1 MSKLLFMPFRV
12 VTGLLAGL
20 LGKKALDR
28 IWARIDKQGPP
39 QPEDQRASLGKL
51 ALALALEG
59 ALLRVVRGL
68 VDHESRRGF
77 SVLTGSWPGEKQ
89 GENGQDPQAGQR
101 G

>member
-20 LGKKALDR
+20 LGKKTLDR
-28 IWARIDKQGPP
+28 IWVRIDKQGPP
-39 QPEDQRASLGKL
+39 RPEDRRASLGKL

-77 SVLTGSWPGEKQ
+77 AILTGAWPGNKRE
-89 GENGQDPQAGQR
+89 ES
-101 G
+101 

>member
-20 LGKKALDR
+20 LGKKTLDR

-39 QPEDQRASLGKL
+39 RPEDRRASLGKL

-77 SVLTGSWPGEKQ
+77 AILTGAWPGNKRE
-89 GENGQDPQAGQR
+89 ES
-101 G
+101 

>member
-20 LGKKALDR
+20 LGKKTFDR

-39 QPEDQRASLGKL
+39 QPEDRRASLGKL

-77 SVLTGSWPGEKQ
+77 AILTGAWPGNKRE
-89 GENGQDPQAGQR
+89 ES
-101 G
+101 